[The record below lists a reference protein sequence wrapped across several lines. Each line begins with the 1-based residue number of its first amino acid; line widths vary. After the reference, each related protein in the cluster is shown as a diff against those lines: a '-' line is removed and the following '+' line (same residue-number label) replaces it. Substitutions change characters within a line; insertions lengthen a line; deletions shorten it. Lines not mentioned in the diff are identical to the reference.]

1 MTKEESTRIVDKVKV
16 YRQNFTITDLVYQEW
31 FKVLSAYDYAEVNE
45 KLDKYL
51 KDFDNE
57 GKYPNPHYL
66 VKYLR
71 TNLEKQNVGIIK
83 IECPLCGCCI
93 DVEDLDGK
101 HYNRCLS
108 TRYIVT
114 MRKKYF
120 NKETDI
126 EELNCLSDEVFWN
139 KYFEFLKILQKAEVQ
154 EKELE
159 MLLEGREI
167 NKIAEQMTLKM

>member
-120 NKETDI
+120 NKETNI